1 MSDPSSASQ
10 NATFSQGVNANSP
23 AQFNLSFAP
32 PTSNNVNYAQNHN
45 HDQHQN
51 MNGSGGMAMPPGGV
65 KPQVF
70 FQNGN
75 GIGNGFPQAGMNGQ
89 PQGQTQG
96 MAPPHSASPVN
107 GNQFD
112 PAALQAR
119 IALAQ
124 QMAQQGMQQH
134 NQQEQKV
141 NGAGGQ
147 GPGQGHE
154 RRTSGSGSGPVPTG
168 DWAQLA
174 NAAQAGAGGAMM
186 PNAQA
191 TTREALM
198 KQASRN
204 SQTTQVGETPSLT
217 FL

>member
-32 PTSNNVNYAQNHN
+32 PTSNNVNYAQNQN
-45 HDQHQN
+45 HDQSQN
-51 MNGSGGMAMPPGGV
+51 INGSGSMAMPPGV
-65 KPQVF
+65 NPQMF
-70 FQNGN
+70 FQNSN
-75 GIGNGFPQAGMNGQ
+75 GNGFPQAGMNGQ
-89 PQGQTQG
+89 PQGLGQG
-96 MAPPHSASPVN
+96 MVPPHSASPVN

-141 NGAGGQ
+141 NGASGQ
-147 GPGQGHE
+147 GQGHE
-154 RRTSGSGSGPVPTG
+154 RRTSASGSGPIPTG

-174 NAAQAGAGGAMM
+174 NAAQAGAAGGIM

-204 SQTTQVGETPSLT
+204 FQIPQSPWGCHY
-217 FL
+217 